1 MEARLKIVRGTSSG
15 QTIDIRSGKFLI
27 GREDDCHLRPQSGF
41 VSRHHCVILLDEFTL
56 RVRDLGSQN
65 GTFVN
70 GRRIGHGEIILLDGD
85 VISVGDLDFQIL
97 FGQPLVV
104 EGSLDTGAALQTTAL
119 FEDETIQTMAP
130 GKQPAAPPTPIIDAP
145 VRPDGQPLSGE
156 IDTAVS
162 SSNDE

>member
-97 FGQPLVV
+97 FGQPLVIQGT
-104 EGSLDTGAALQTTAL
+104 EEAAAALQATAL

-130 GKQPAAPPTPIIDAP
+130 GKQPAAAPTPIIDAP

-156 IDTAVS
+156 IDTPVP